1 MTTPAGWYPDA
12 QNAEQLRWWD
22 GEKWTSAVHPNPSDQ
37 APTEHFSDRDTVS
50 ATGGSKGRK
59 WPWIVGAVAG
69 IVVLLGIVGSL
80 VSPDENADVAA
91 SPQSTTARSSSA
103 PASTTIATSTV
114 LLPPP
119 VQVETV
125 ETAAPTT
132 LVPVVPRTTQA
143 PAPAPAPGMTAGQRN
158 AVRSAEQY
166 LDYSSFSREGLIDQ
180 LVFEDYSFDDASFA
194 VDSISP
200 DWNQQAAESAQSYL
214 DYSAFSRQGLID
226 QLVFE
231 GFTLEQAQYGVDSV
245 GI

>member
-22 GEKWTSAVHPNPSDQ
+22 GEKWTSAVLPISSDHAPVEQFSDQ
-37 APTEHFSDRDTVS
+37 HAVP
-50 ATGGSKGRK
+50 ATGGSKGGK

-69 IVVLLGIVGSL
+69 IVVLLGIIGSL
-80 VSPDENADVAA
+80 GSPEEEADVAA
-91 SPQSTTARSSSA
+91 STQSSTTQSSSVPA
-103 PASTTIATSTV
+103 PTTVATSTV

-125 ETAAPTT
+125 EAVVPTT
-132 LVPVVPRTTQA
+132 FVPVVPRTTQA
-143 PAPAPAPGMTAGQRN
+143 PAPAPAPGMTASQRN
-158 AVRSAEQY
+158 AVRAAEQY

-200 DWNQQAAESAQSYL
+200 DWNEQAAESAQSYL

-231 GFTLEQAQYGVDSV
+231 GFTLEQAQYGVDTV